1 MKKHLQPFCILHSAF
16 CISAAAAVA
25 AAADFGAAHACVD
38 PVVLE
43 NDYLK
48 ITVDR
53 AVGGTARSVIDKA
66 DGLELTHEYLTD
78 KGWNGAFGRDRCV
91 EEKGYPAVLQFLK
104 FEGEKTVSPDG
115 VQTLSLSNVT
125 DNARI
130 GKWVFAKTYTLEPNA
145 KRMKITWSV
154 TNPEDG
160 DRWFTPWRPSIV
172 NEVFHDTAYVAKEGV
187 VIAKPGH
194 DFFHYPERNW
204 LTASF
209 PDSGRTL
216 TFTCEWN
223 DLLSQYWCW
232 WSGCHSVEWVCM
244 PRPLKPG
251 ATYAVTY
258 WIGSANVS
266 SGVPASVT
274 PDGAASWRF
283 ADGVLDVAFSPSR
296 FGTLRIQ
303 PRVGGKNFG
312 EPSVVEAVAD
322 GVVHLPIPTNGLPK
336 ARLMELLIADSPRY
350 FADLGNTLSFSYDI
364 GKDVLTTPQSPWKRP
379 EPSFGR
385 VGSTDVPARKV
396 LDGIYET
403 SPLRKVFKDDRMDD
417 GKFVRD
423 CRLVRGGR
431 FTWSFTVVNTNR
443 REKLSFKIPEG
454 YLTDGRGG
462 VLPFKVGALEWM
474 TIDLPTMFRHDLAV
488 GDYPDPIVP
497 LRNDRFTVPP
507 GENKTFFVM
516 CDVPHDQS
524 PGDYSGFVRLKGA
537 GVERLI
543 PLEATVLG
551 LALPVRSS
559 LRSTAGKWSPKPS
572 VLKAVGYTG
581 TVGEFNE
588 AAKELY
594 ARNRVTPREAGI
606 DWWAPEAKLA
616 AQLREAADS
625 GMTMLWIPSAICK
638 NPEGD
643 HMKKAVKVLRDLGLM
658 DVAYDYL
665 IDEPTKEMYP
675 GMIEKVR
682 KLRELYPDLRILATV
697 YAKDVDQL
705 FGFIDIW
712 SRGVKADPW
721 RKERIA
727 KGDEFVTANL
737 AGNIIEDPI
746 PVLVRQ
752 FALMK
757 ANGVSGFLYWNFICG
772 YGDSN
777 PWERLAVSG
786 SNGGAHTIYPYT
798 TGPIETIRWRAIGWG
813 IELFDLVTILDE
825 RAKDGGD
832 AVKAARE
839 AVWTRLRA
847 ADEGRDLNTEAE
859 LESLRTQILDALAY

>member
-1 MKKHLQPFCILHSAF
+1 MKKQLQPFCILHSAL
-16 CISAAAAVA
+16 CISSAAI
-25 AAADFGAAHACVD
+25 AADFGAAHESVD
-38 PVVLE
+38 SVVLE

-104 FEGEKTVSPDG
+104 FEGEKSVSPDG
-115 VQTLSLSNVT
+115 VQALCLSNVT

-130 GKWVFAKTYTLEPNA
+130 GKWKFAKSYTLEPNA
-145 KRMKITWSV
+145 KRVKITWSV
-154 TNPEDG
+154 TNLENEE
-160 DRWFTPWRPSIV
+160 RWFTPWRPSIV
-172 NEVFHDTAYVAKEGV
+172 NKVFHNTVYVAKEGV
-187 VIAKPGH
+187 VVAKPGH

-204 LTASF
+204 LTASV

-244 PRPLKPG
+244 PRLLKPG
-251 ATYAVTY
+251 ETYAVSY
-258 WIGSANVS
+258 WIGAANVA
-266 SGVPASVT
+266 GVPASVT

-303 PRVGGKNFG
+303 PRVGGRNFG

-336 ARLMELLIADSPRY
+336 AGVMELVIADSPRY
-350 FADLGNTLSFSYDI
+350 FAQQGNTLSFSYDLNR
-364 GKDVLTTPQSPWKRP
+364 DVLTTPQRPWKRP

-417 GKFVRD
+417 GKLVRD
-423 CRLVRGGR
+423 HRLVRGGR
-431 FTWSFTVVNTNR
+431 FMWSFTVVNTNR

-462 VLPFKVGALEWM
+462 VLPVDVGALEWM
-474 TIDLPTMFRHDLAV
+474 TIDLPTMFRHDLKV

-497 LRNDRFTVPP
+497 LRNDRMTVSP
-507 GENKTFFVM
+507 GENKTFFAM
-516 CDVPHDQS
+516 CDVPADAA
-524 PGDYSGFVRLKGA
+524 PGKYSGALRIRADGVDMRL
-537 GVERLI
+537 E
-543 PLEATVLG
+543 LEAEVLDA
-551 LALPVRSS
+551 ALPARSS
-559 LRSTAGKWSPKPS
+559 LRSTAGKWSPKPQ

-588 AAKELY
+588 AAQELY
-594 ARNRVTPREAGI
+594 AKNRVTPREAAI
-606 DWWAPEAKLA
+606 DWGGPEEKLA
-616 AQLREAADS
+616 RQLREADRA
-625 GMTMLWIPSAICK
+625 GMTMIWIPSWVCK
-638 NPEGD
+638 NPEGE
-643 HMKKAVKVLRDLGLM
+643 HMRKAVKVLRSLGLM
-658 DVAYDYL
+658 DRAYDYL
-665 IDEPTKEMYP
+665 VDEPTKEMYP
-675 GMIEKVR
+675 GMVERVK
-682 KLRELYPDLRILATV
+682 KLRALYPDLRILATV
-697 YAKDVDQL
+697 YARDVEEL
-705 FGFIDIW
+705 YGYIDIW
-712 SRGVKADPW
+712 SRALKADPW
-721 RKERIA
+721 RAERIE

-737 AGNIIEDPI
+737 DNNNIEAP
-746 PVLVRQ
+746 LSGLARQ
-752 FALMK
+752 FPLMK

-786 SNGGAHTIYPYT
+786 TNGGAHTIYPYT

-813 IELFDLVTILDE
+813 IELFDLVTLLDE

-847 ADEGRDLNTEAE
+847 ADEGRDLNTETE
-859 LESLRTQILDALAY
+859 LESLRTQILDALTR